1 MIDLARIKAAI
12 EDSGATVPA
21 VIMLVETVAKSEAD
35 ALAKIV
41 DAEARAI
48 AAEAN
53 AMTPE
58 AAATVD
64 GLVAHLEEMTKSMKD
79 TLARYASGNPTS
91 APISAPETSS
101 SPDPVHVI

>member
-1 MIDLARIKAAI
+1 MIDIARIKAAI

-21 VIMLVETVAKSEAD
+21 VIMLVDNTVTSAAD
-35 ALAKIV
+35 ALAKKA
-41 DAEARAI
+41 DAEARAV

-79 TLARYASGNPTS
+79 ALAKYAAAPS
-91 APISAPETSS
+91 A
-101 SPDPVHVI
+101 DQVHVL